1 MQTPVHTDAATATAS
16 AAEAA
21 SQLLAWRAQLD
32 TRFPQVDGV
41 FAPCMAEASRVLTPE
56 GMDAYLQCARFLGKM
71 GRGVEPLLIFL
82 AEWPAVARTL
92 GEDAL
97 PAISATIHTLWKS
110 PNGKAIHPFLQSLPA
125 VARRLPSREPF
136 QRYLSL
142 SLDFM
147 ARTTGSIHGHHATFA
162 SPGLPL
168 FFEQAPRL
176 LGQLSVGG
184 LSRWV
189 AYGIRNHHHHPER
202 QREYFSLQSADAKA
216 VLQRERRGTLLAD
229 HTRVLDLYLQALWH
243 DEAPLVPF
251 TVQPPEPVPDAG
263 GAHDHANASTRAGT
277 GAAGTRIDPRV
288 GTPDGAGS
296 CAVGPAPVGLP
307 SQVQPYFDDLGM
319 RLPDVYDDRAGV
331 RGIDRYRAALA
342 HMAGHRRW
350 SQPQVADNWS
360 PFQRL
365 AVETFEDAR
374 IDLLLMREYP
384 GLRRTLLALHPKP
397 VQGACNEQTH
407 SCLRHRLAMMSR
419 AMLDPDHGYTDP
431 DVLLFT
437 ERFHDAMKAENVKK
451 ASNLT
456 ASSTQAMAALALSF
470 VARTRRQSDQ
480 LPNVW
485 FADTEV
491 DYRDDNRHLWIYIE
505 EGDEEASFDPARS
518 SEASAQVDGLPPRPY
533 PEWDHHSQTYRPDW
547 VSLYERLHPSGNPA
561 DIDGILTRHAALAKQ
576 LKRMLDLLKPQDKVR
591 IRFQEEG
598 SELDLDVAIRSL
610 IDFQSGTTPDPRIHM
625 SHRTDGRD
633 IAVLLLLD
641 LSQSLNDPVAASGG
655 SGGASGLGGAGG
667 GAATTVL
674 DLSREAVTLLAW
686 AIEQLGDGF
695 AIAGFH
701 SNTRHDVRYQH
712 IKGFSERFND
722 DVKGRLAGMEAAFS
736 TRMGA
741 ALRHAGHYL
750 GARQADKKLLL
761 ILTDGQPS
769 DIDVH
774 DERQLIE
781 DARQAVRELER
792 EGLYTHCISLDPKA
806 DAYVSDMFGSRY
818 TVIDHVQRLPERLP
832 KLFMALTR

>member
-1 MQTPVHTDAATATAS
+1 MQANETSLAQQAVPL
-16 AAEAA
+16 AEAA
-21 SQLLAWRAQLD
+21 AQQQQQQLQAWRAQLD

-41 FAPCMAEASRVLTPE
+41 FESCMAEASRVLTPD
-56 GMDAYLQCARFLGKM
+56 GMDAYLQYARFLGKM
-71 GRGVEPLLIFL
+71 GRGVEPLLMFL

-97 PAISATIHTLWKS
+97 PAISAAIHTMWKS
-110 PNGKAIHPFLQSLPA
+110 PNGKAINPFLQSLPA

-147 ARTTGSIHGHHATFA
+147 ERTTGSIHGHHKTFA

-168 FFEQAPRL
+168 FFEQAPNL
-176 LGQLSVGG
+176 LGKLSIGG
-184 LSRWV
+184 LGRWV
-189 AYGIRNHHHHPER
+189 EYGIRNHNHHPER
-202 QREYFSLQSADAKA
+202 QREYFSLQSADARA

-229 HTRVLDLYLQALWH
+229 HTRVLDLYLQALWTE
-243 DEAPLVPF
+243 EALLVPF
-251 TVQPPEPVPDAG
+251 TVNTDTQMPAATPEGEAP
-263 GAHDHANASTRAGT
+263 T
-277 GAAGTRIDPRV
+277 GM
-288 GTPDGAGS
+288 
-296 CAVGPAPVGLP
+296 P
-307 SQVQPYFDDLGM
+307 SQVQPYFDDAGM

-331 RGIDRYRAALA
+331 RGVDRYRAALA
-342 HMAGHRRW
+342 HMVGHRRW

-384 GLRRTLLALHPKP
+384 GMKRTLLALHPKP
-397 VQGACNEQTH
+397 VQGACNDHTH
-407 SCLRHRLAMMSR
+407 SCLRHRLAMISR
-419 AMLDPDHGYTDP
+419 AILDHEHGYTDAH
-431 DVLLFT
+431 LLDFVG
-437 ERFHDAMKAENVKK
+437 RFHQLLARSDNGQSHTKDVAG
-451 ASNLT
+451 
-456 ASSTQAMAALALSF
+456 LALSC
-470 VARTRRQSDQ
+470 VARIRRQSDQ
-480 LPNVW
+480 QPLVY

-505 EGDEEASFDPARS
+505 EGDEESSFDEARS
-518 SEASAQVDGLPPRPY
+518 SEAMPEVDGLPPRPY

-561 DIDGILTRHAALAKQ
+561 DIDRILTRHAALAKQ

-610 IDFQSGTTPDPRIHM
+610 IDFKSGAAPDPRINM

-641 LSQSLNDPVAASGG
+641 LSQSLNDPVA
-655 SGGASGLGGAGG
+655 GAQGEG
-667 GAATTVL
+667 TTSVL

-722 DVKGRLAGMEAAFS
+722 DVKGRLAGMQAAFS

-741 ALRHAGHYL
+741 AMRHAGHYL
-750 GARQADKKLLL
+750 GTRQADKKLLL

-781 DARQAVRELER
+781 DSRQAVRELDQD
-792 EGLYTHCISLDPKA
+792 GIYTHCISLDPKA
-806 DAYVSDMFGSRY
+806 DAYVSDIFGPRY

>member
-1 MQTPVHTDAATATAS
+1 MIA
-16 AAEAA
+16 
-21 SQLLAWRAQLD
+21 QLQAWRAQLD
-32 TRFPQVDGV
+32 TRFPQVDPV
-41 FAPCMAEASRVLTPE
+41 FEPCMAEASRVLTPD
-56 GMDAYLQCARFLGKM
+56 GMEAYLQHARFLGKM
-71 GRGVEPLLIFL
+71 GLGVEPLLMFL

-110 PNGKAIHPFLQSLPA
+110 PNGKAILPFLQSLPA

-147 ARTTGSIHGHHATFA
+147 ERTTGSIHGHHKTFA

-168 FFEQAPRL
+168 FFEQAPHL
-176 LGQLSVGG
+176 LGQLSIGG

-189 AYGIRNHHHHPER
+189 ECGIRNHHHPER

-229 HTRVLDLYLQALWH
+229 HTRVLDLYLQALWTE
-243 DEAPLVPF
+243 EALLVPF
-251 TVQPPEPVPDAG
+251 TVNTDTQTPAATPEGEAPAG
-263 GAHDHANASTRAGT
+263 M
-277 GAAGTRIDPRV
+277 
-288 GTPDGAGS
+288 
-296 CAVGPAPVGLP
+296 P
-307 SQVQPYFDDLGM
+307 SQVQPYFDDAGM

-342 HMAGHRRW
+342 HMVGHRRW

-374 IDLLLMREYP
+374 IDLLLTREYP

-397 VQGACNEQTH
+397 VQGACNDQTH
-407 SCLRHRLAMMSR
+407 SCLRHRLAMVSR
-419 AMLDPDHGYTDP
+419 AILDPDHGYTDP
-431 DVLLFT
+431 DVLLFA
-437 ERFHDAMKAENVKK
+437 ERVRQSMQAEEGKK
-451 ASNLT
+451 ASNS
-456 ASSTQAMAALALSF
+456 AGASTQAMVALALGF

-480 LPNVW
+480 LPNVH
-485 FADTEV
+485 FTDTEV

-505 EGDEEASFDPARS
+505 EGDEETSFEPARRGDTS
-518 SEASAQVDGLPPRPY
+518 TQVDGLPPRPY

-561 DIDGILTRHAALAKQ
+561 DIDGILARHAALAKQ
-576 LKRMLDLLKPQDKVR
+576 LKRMFDLLKPQDKVR

-610 IDFQSGTTPDPRIHM
+610 IDFKSGATPHPRIHM

-633 IAVLLLLD
+633 LAVLLLLD
-641 LSQSLNDPVAASGG
+641 LSQSLNDPVA
-655 SGGASGLGGAGG
+655 GAQGEG
-667 GAATTVL
+667 ATTVL

-769 DIDVH
+769 DVDVH

-781 DARQAVRELER
+781 DTRQAVRELDQ
-792 EGLYTHCISLDPKA
+792 EGIYTHCISLDPQA
-806 DAYVSDMFGSRY
+806 DAYVSDIFGARH
-818 TVIDHVQRLPERLP
+818 TVIDRVQRLPERLP
-832 KLFMALTR
+832 RLFMSLTR

>member
-1 MQTPVHTDAATATAS
+1 MQANESSLAQPALPL
-16 AAEAA
+16 AEAA
-21 SQLLAWRAQLD
+21 AQQQQLQAWRAQLD
-32 TRFPQVDGV
+32 TRFPQVDPV
-41 FAPCMAEASRVLTPE
+41 FEPCMAEASRVLTPD
-56 GMDAYLQCARFLGKM
+56 GMEAYLQYARFLGKM
-71 GRGVEPLLIFL
+71 GRGVEPLLMFL

-110 PNGKAIHPFLQSLPA
+110 PNGKAINPFLQSLPA

-147 ARTTGSIHGHHATFA
+147 ERTTGSIHGHHKTFA

-189 AYGIRNHHHHPER
+189 EYGIRNHHHHPER

-229 HTRVLDLYLQALWH
+229 HTRVLDLYLQALWTE
-243 DEAPLVPF
+243 EALLVPF
-251 TVQPPEPVPDAG
+251 TVNTDTQTPAATPEGEAPAG
-263 GAHDHANASTRAGT
+263 M
-277 GAAGTRIDPRV
+277 
-288 GTPDGAGS
+288 
-296 CAVGPAPVGLP
+296 P
-307 SQVQPYFDDLGM
+307 SQVQPYFDDAGM

-342 HMAGHRRW
+342 HMVGHRRW

-397 VQGACNEQTH
+397 VQGACNDQTH
-407 SCLRHRLAMMSR
+407 SCLRHRLAMISR
-419 AMLDPDHGYTDP
+419 AILDPDHGYTDP
-431 DVLLFT
+431 DALLFA
-437 ERFHDAMKAENVKK
+437 ERFHQSMKAVEAEK
-451 ASNLT
+451 ASNSVDEGRVHP
-456 ASSTQAMAALALSF
+456 ADAVAAMASTQAMAALALSF

-480 LPNVW
+480 LPNVH
-485 FADTEV
+485 FTDTEM

-505 EGDEEASFDPARS
+505 EGDEESSFEPARRGDTS
-518 SEASAQVDGLPPRPY
+518 TQVDGLPPRPY

-561 DIDGILTRHAALAKQ
+561 DVDGILARHAALAKQ
-576 LKRMLDLLKPQDKVR
+576 LKRMFDLLKPQDKVR

-610 IDFQSGTTPDPRIHM
+610 IDFKSGATPDPRIHM

-641 LSQSLNDPVAASGG
+641 LSQSLNDPVA
-655 SGGASGLGGAGG
+655 GAQGEG
-667 GAATTVL
+667 ATTVL

-722 DVKGRLAGMEAAFS
+722 DVKGRLAGMEAAYS

-781 DARQAVRELER
+781 DTRQAVRELDQ
-792 EGLYTHCISLDPKA
+792 EGIYTHCISLDPQA
-806 DAYVSDMFGSRY
+806 DAYVSDIFGARH
-818 TVIDHVQRLPERLP
+818 TVIDRVQRLPERLP
-832 KLFMALTR
+832 RLFMSLTR